1 MSSGFSVRQTT
12 ESVPLLDLKRQYEDL
27 KVLLVDVLAGVNDS
41 GMFVL
46 GPEVQKLE
54 HEIASYLNTQYGI
67 GCASGSDALL
77 LSLMAA
83 KIGPGDEVIVPSF
96 TFFATASCVARL
108 GATPVFADIDPVT
121 YNLDP
126 KDVEAKITPRTR
138 AIIPVHLYGQCAD
151 MDTLNES
158 SLDGKKVSEIVL
170 EAIAEIGE
178 KVSIRRFA
186 RYASEG
192 GRVTSYIHMG
202 GKIGVLVE
210 LTGGSAELG
219 KDIAM
224 QIAAANPSC
233 VDRSGLDPAALEH
246 EREVLT
252 KQAME
257 ENNALPEGKRRPEAI
272 IAKMVDGRLQKN
284 FYKEACLVEQP
295 FVKDPEQTVAK
306 VLGSVA
312 VKQFTRFQLG
322 EGIENKQEDFA
333 AEVAAQIK

>member
-1 MSSGFSVRQTT
+1 MAQITAAMVKELREMTGAGMMDCKKALAETDGDKQKAIDYLREKGIAKAEKKAAYVS
-12 ESVPLLDLKRQYEDL
+12 EDA
-27 KVLLVDVLAGVNDS
+27 KVGAVVEINCETDFVAKTDKFHAIVDKLA
-41 GMFVL
+41 
-46 GPEVQKLE
+46 K
-54 HEIASYLNTQYGI
+54 HIADTN
-67 GCASGSDALL
+67 
-77 LSLMAA
+77 
-83 KIGPGDEVIVPSF
+83 PS
-96 TFFATASCVARL
+96 
-108 GATPVFADIDPVT
+108 
-121 YNLDP
+121 
-126 KDVEAKITPRTR
+126 
-138 AIIPVHLYGQCAD
+138 D
-151 MDTLNES
+151 MDALNES

-322 EGIENKQEDFA
+322 EGIEKKQEDFA